1 MDTSIF
7 GDKNTIPVDNDLI
20 EALGEGHGFWK
31 DIRDYVYLRYPNA
44 IDEWKHSGIKYGWSF
59 RIKDRK
65 RVIVYLS
72 PRDKFF
78 KVVMVFGQKA
88 MDRIMNTDISDEIK
102 EMLSSAIVYAE
113 GRCIRIDVVD
123 NNYIGDIK
131 KLIDIKL
138 S

>member
-1 MDTSIF
+1 
-7 GDKNTIPVDNDLI
+7 
-20 EALGEGHGFWK
+20 
-31 DIRDYVYLRYPNA
+31 
-44 IDEWKHSGIKYGWSF
+44 
-59 RIKDRK
+59 
-65 RVIVYLS
+65 
-72 PRDKFF
+72 
-78 KVVMVFGQKA
+78 MVFGQKA

-102 EMLSSAIVYAE
+102 EMLSSAIVYVE